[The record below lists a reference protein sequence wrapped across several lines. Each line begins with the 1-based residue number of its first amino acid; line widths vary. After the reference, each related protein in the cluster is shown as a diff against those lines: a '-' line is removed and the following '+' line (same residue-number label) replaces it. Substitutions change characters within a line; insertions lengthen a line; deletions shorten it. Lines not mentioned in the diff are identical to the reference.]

1 MVKNGVNYGKKQGVK
16 NMKKPMDFYP
26 KIDRIPC
33 ALKDEDFEENFNPEH
48 QQLERYYEET
58 QNEQTQK

>member
-1 MVKNGVNYGKKQGVK
+1 
-16 NMKKPMDFYP
+16 MDFYP

-33 ALKDEDFEENFNPEH
+33 ALKDEDFEENFNSES
-48 QQLERYYEET
+48 QQLESHHEKT